1 MPAPAAN
8 IMFDRRVVRGPTCA
22 TPLRVTSAPPA
33 PRRCACSHRLH
44 PWYVT
49 SAPVHAPEACYG
61 GSNACRKPHTRRAA
75 HC

>member
-33 PRRCACSHRLH
+33 PRRCTCSHRFC
-44 PWYVT
+44 PWYGT
-49 SAPVHAPEACYG
+49 SGPEACYG
-61 GSNACRKPHTRRAA
+61 GSNACKNPHVEGSS
-75 HC
+75 

>member
-33 PRRCACSHRLH
+33 TRRCVRSHSFYL
-44 PWYVT
+44 PF
-49 SAPVHAPEACYG
+49 
-61 GSNACRKPHTRRAA
+61 
-75 HC
+75 